1 MNIEEKANYKT
12 TKRAVQSFE
21 KIKQGLQGIYEI
33 LTILS
38 SEDDFYFLI
47 AQDNIRAVYGSF
59 LELMTNEKGTKE
71 LIEKIKSAEIDL
83 DIQLDSLI

>member
-1 MNIEEKANYKT
+1 LNIEEEANFKT
-12 TKRAVQSFE
+12 TKRALHSFE
-21 KIKQGLQGIYEI
+21 KIKQGLQAIYEI
-33 LTILS
+33 LNITS
-38 SEDDFYFLI
+38 SEDDIYFLI

-59 LELMTNEKGTKE
+59 LELMTNEKGIKE